1 LAVARLPFEEHDS
14 SDTREDVS
22 IVSRRECSVTYRS
35 CQSKSLMLRM
45 WNPLA
50 VDSDDR
56 AFHMVMI
63 SLSTCG
69 LFSGDRQR
77 VDERMTAGLDI
88 DDRQRMV

>member
-1 LAVARLPFEEHDS
+1 
-14 SDTREDVS
+14 
-22 IVSRRECSVTYRS
+22 
-35 CQSKSLMLRM
+35 M